1 MFSAGIETAS
11 SQSDSPQPFSYPFS
25 PSQLPSASCITH
37 LLSHA
42 SSVWGLSFTIFQQKL
57 KLSLHRAVQ
66 LGNTL
71 LLVLWQPV
79 LLQNGH
85 SDHQFISQWSLS
97 ILVGKQPSPTS
108 ALEGALSSRMQ
119 SGLKFHAYYKPSAI
133 STQQS
138 YLQHQYLPSFPWVS
152 FFSLPPPQHCFPSTA
167 SSLRRDP
174 ALFFFLVCH
183 SLQRIC
189 PPPVNSLP
197 FLQHASQEIPDSFS
211 SHLVFCC
218 HCHFVCVY
226 TSVREKSSDMAWI
239 WH

>member
-97 ILVGKQPSPTS
+97 ILVGKQPSPAS

-119 SGLKFHAYYKPSAI
+119 SGLKFHAYYEPSAI

-138 YLQHQYLPSFPWVS
+138 YLWSCSISISPAFPG
-152 FFSLPPPQHCFPSTA
+152 FPFSLFLPLNTVFLPLPLALGEILLCF
-167 SSLRRDP
+167 
-174 ALFFFLVCH
+174 
-183 SLQRIC
+183 
-189 PPPVNSLP
+189 
-197 FLQHASQEIPDSFS
+197 SF
-211 SHLVFCC
+211 
-218 HCHFVCVY
+218 
-226 TSVREKSSDMAWI
+226 
-239 WH
+239 